1 MTCDWR
7 AARRASGA
15 ARRATA
21 TGSRLVRTDGRVIL
35 AGGVLSGM
43 EDIEYTYTVGMD
55 EPEVEAV
62 LADHR
67 TGTLA
72 LAADGE
78 AYSIPVAYH
87 YEGDAVYF
95 RLGEHPDSEKMHFL
109 DATERACLVVYDHD
123 PETNTSWSV
132 VVRGSVSRSDED
144 VPGIEERS
152 AYYVPLRVFDEPI
165 EDVDPVLVRLDI
177 DEITGRRTGD

>member
-1 MTCDWR
+1 MK
-7 AARRASGA
+7 
-15 ARRATA
+15 
-21 TGSRLVRTDGRVIL
+21 
-35 AGGVLSGM
+35 
-43 EDIEYTYTVGMD
+43 EIEYTYTVGMD
-55 EPEVEAV
+55 DEDVQEV
-62 LADHR
+62 LTNHR

-87 YEGDAVYF
+87 YEDGALYF
-95 RLGEHPDSEKMHFL
+95 RLGEHPGSEKMRFL
-109 DATERACLVVYDHD
+109 DATEQACLVVYDHD

-132 VVRGSVSRSDED
+132 VVRGPVSRSDEE
-144 VPGIEERS
+144 VPGIAERS

-165 EDVDPVLVRLDI
+165 EELDPVLVRLDI